1 MSQENLDLVEH
12 VLRAFDARDID
23 ALMPSYTDDVEW
35 RLIGGFEDLMGAG
48 GTGHD
53 AVLEVATE
61 WSDLGVRSEVE
72 SMRAL
77 GDQVLV
83 IGHFVG
89 TGDASGVTYR
99 GPRGAQLYTFRD
111 GRISAVDNYYDATE
125 ALEAV
130 GLSE

>member
-1 MSQENLDLVEH
+1 MSQENLDLVAH
-12 VLRAFDARDID
+12 VLRAFDARDLD
-23 ALMPSYTDDVEW
+23 AAMPSYTDDVEW
-35 RLIGGFEDLMGAG
+35 RLIGGFADLMGAG
-48 GTGHD
+48 GTGHA
-53 AVLEVATE
+53 AVRAAATE

-89 TGDASGVTYR
+89 TGGASGATYR
-99 GPRGAQLYTFRD
+99 SPRGAQIYTFRD